1 MLKWRLEIFSLLG
14 GCIVLT
20 FCYNIHLWSYCNL
33 LQTSLTNPMFLLSH
47 RHVLNRS
54 CHGALAAHRL
64 GAFHVSAS
72 VSSLPIPP
80 ALSSLENKS
89 DTVGA
94 REWLN
99 VFRNATVT
107 RDLVE
112 LSFARSS
119 GPGGQNVNK
128 VNTKATVRCQIDAK
142 WVPPWAR
149 SELRKSPY
157 FVASTNSLLVTSSV
171 HRSQAQN
178 VEESLRKLHQ
188 CVLSASSVA
197 IKNDPSA
204 EQVKKVEGLK
214 RAENARR
221 RADKDKR
228 SQVKKS
234 RTAGSRGSAWD

>member
-1 MLKWRLEIFSLLG
+1 LPSPHPQLRQGPTRMLKWRLEIFSLLG

-54 CHGALAAHRL
+54 CALAAHRL

-119 GPGGQNVNK
+119 GPGGQ
-128 VNTKATVRCQIDAK
+128 VRA
-142 WVPPWAR
+142 
-149 SELRKSPY
+149 
-157 FVASTNSLLVTSSV
+157 SLLVRRNVSDLRYLPLMLHRTST
-171 HRSQAQN
+171 RSI
-178 VEESLRKLHQ
+178 RKRQ
-188 CVLSASSVA
+188 C
-197 IKNDPSA
+197 D
-204 EQVKKVEGLK
+204 VKLMRNGFLCGLG
-214 RAENARR
+214 RNCANQWVVCCIELFLY
-221 RADKDKR
+221 
-228 SQVKKS
+228 
-234 RTAGSRGSAWD
+234 